1 MGILKG
7 RKILV
12 GVTGGIAAYK
22 AAALVR
28 LLRKED
34 AEVRV
39 VMTPA
44 ARNFITPLTLA
55 TLSQNPV
62 FTEGFDPSNGQWN
75 SHVSLGTWGDLMVVA
90 PATANTLAK
99 MAHGIADNLLLTTY
113 LSARCPVLVAPAMDA
128 DMYAHPATQQNLQL
142 LGTYGVRMVAP
153 DKGFLASGLEGKG
166 RMAEP
171 EKVVAEIKAA
181 LALQKPEYYH
191 IKSQEEREAEGEF
204 YTLETIPGILPPDGE
219 EEELRRRL
227 PMLGRR
233 VLVTLGPT
241 HEPIDPVR
249 FIGNQSSGRMG
260 TAIVEAF
267 SARGAEVYCV
277 CGPAEVLPRERETV
291 HLYRVTTALE
301 MQAACKRIWPSV
313 QFGIMAAAVADY
325 RVAHPAT
332 EKIKRNGSL
341 LSLELVPNPDI
352 AAELGAHKG
361 PYQLLVGF
369 ALETSEGV
377 EEAVRKV
384 KEKQLD
390 LCVLNTLCDE
400 GAGFGYSTN
409 RIALVTSEGIV
420 EQRELETKREAAE
433 AIVDWV
439 CAAREA
445 LMPF

>member
-75 SHVSLGTWGDLMVVA
+75 SHVSLGTWADLMVVA

>member
-75 SHVSLGTWGDLMVVA
+75 SHVSLGTWADLMVVA

-204 YTLETIPGILPPDGE
+204 YTLETIPGIFPPGGE

-277 CGPAEVLPRERETV
+277 CGPAEVLPKERPSV

-301 MQAACKRIWPSV
+301 MEAACKRIWPSV

-332 EKIKRNGSL
+332 EKIKRDGSL

-377 EEAVRKV
+377 EEATRKV

>member
-75 SHVSLGTWGDLMVVA
+75 SHVSLGTWADLMVVA

-113 LSARCPVLVAPAMDA
+113 LSARCPVLVAPAMGA

-142 LGTYGVRMVAP
+142 LDTYGVRMVAP

-204 YTLETIPGILPPDGE
+204 YTLETIPGILPPGGE

-377 EEAVRKV
+377 EEATRKV

-409 RIALVTSEGIV
+409 RIAFVTTEGVV

>member
-62 FTEGFDPSNGQWN
+62 LTEGFDPSNGQWN
-75 SHVSLGTWGDLMVVA
+75 SHVSLGTWADLMVVA

-99 MAHGIADNLLLTTY
+99 MAHGIADNLLLTIY

-142 LGTYGVRMVAP
+142 LDTYGVRMVAP

-204 YTLETIPGILPPDGE
+204 YTLETIPGILPPGGE

-301 MQAACKRIWPSV
+301 MEAACKRIWPSV

-332 EKIKRNGSL
+332 EKIKRDGSL

-361 PYQLLVGF
+361 PYQLLTGF

>member
-75 SHVSLGTWGDLMVVA
+75 SHVSLGTWADLMVVA

-277 CGPAEVLPRERETV
+277 CGPAEVLPRARETV

-377 EEAVRKV
+377 EEATRKV

>member
-75 SHVSLGTWGDLMVVA
+75 SHVSLGTWADLMVVA

-142 LGTYGVRMVAP
+142 LGTHGVQMVEP
-153 DKGFLASGLEGKG
+153 HEGFLASGLEGKG

-277 CGPAEVLPRERETV
+277 CGPAEVLPKESSTV

-301 MQAACKRIWPSV
+301 MEAACKRIWPSV

-332 EKIKRNGSL
+332 EKIKRDGSL

-361 PYQLLVGF
+361 PYQLLTGF

>member
-75 SHVSLGTWGDLMVVA
+75 SHVSLGTWADLMVVA

-377 EEAVRKV
+377 EEATRKV